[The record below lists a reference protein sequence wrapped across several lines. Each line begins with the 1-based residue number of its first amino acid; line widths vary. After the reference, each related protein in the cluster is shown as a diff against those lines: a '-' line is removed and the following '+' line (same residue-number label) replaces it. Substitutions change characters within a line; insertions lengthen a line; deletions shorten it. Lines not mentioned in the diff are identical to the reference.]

1 MPRHIHPGP
10 ASISI
15 HLPRPS
21 SPTFSANTLS
31 WESTQMLL
39 WLAWM
44 EGGRVVGSLLHTY
57 PHSFVP
63 LKSSWVSLVGRQGEG
78 AAAGDRRPLT
88 DSDNWQLALLPRGYP
103 FGSRNSV
110 KVNVGCSSRE
120 YCSFICFSRNIAR
133 PPLVSTQSE
142 HGDWV
147 GYLTPSFFGGPFH
160 PWPDS
165 GKLVLCCRTRN
176 LRVRVTSPSS
186 CRSGRARGDPEG
198 FGGHFREV
206 WQQEEEAS
214 GAH

>member
-1 MPRHIHPGP
+1 MSVGGMPRHIHPGP

-44 EGGRVVGSLLHTY
+44 EGGWLGPYYTLIPIHSFLSKVVGARW
-57 PHSFVP
+57 PA
-63 LKSSWVSLVGRQGEG
+63 GRGKEG

-120 YCSFICFSRNIAR
+120 YCSFICFSRNI
-133 PPLVSTQSE
+133 S
-142 HGDWV
+142 W
-147 GYLTPSFFGGPFH
+147 PSP
-160 PWPDS
+160 
-165 GKLVLCCRTRN
+165 
-176 LRVRVTSPSS
+176 RVNPK
-186 CRSGRARGDPEG
+186 
-198 FGGHFREV
+198 
-206 WQQEEEAS
+206 
-214 GAH
+214 